1 MGDFANLFR
10 RLRFRSRCRSFARC
24 HTTPGFMKLAGS
36 ASEVV
41 ASNFSLT
48 ARRGRH
54 TSDWAIGRPRIQRRK
69 VEQPPAICEG
79 SQLSPRRTWC
89 LLQRLSDL
97 FNADFLLCY
106 WIDSNASFPRLTAA
120 STRFGSAVQTK
131 GFGVELVSARKGLM
145 AAWRSTRERKTPRLR
160 RRLVSLAKKPS
171 TALSQDAE
179 GRGEVERPAG
189 MSRKPSAP
197 YYGADATGALKV
209 PRAFGVLV
217 GHLPSAILSL
227 PAFVSR
233 SPPDNSC
240 MYPSWISRSLCSAG
254 IVRCIKPLAQSRNET
269 NSSWVNGA
277 DKSGFIFQI
286 CASGAAVQASHPAT
300 IKLTHYRAFRLDV

>member
-1 MGDFANLFR
+1 
-10 RLRFRSRCRSFARC
+10 
-24 HTTPGFMKLAGS
+24 
-36 ASEVV
+36 
-41 ASNFSLT
+41 
-48 ARRGRH
+48 
-54 TSDWAIGRPRIQRRK
+54 
-69 VEQPPAICEG
+69 
-79 SQLSPRRTWC
+79 
-89 LLQRLSDL
+89 
-97 FNADFLLCY
+97 
-106 WIDSNASFPRLTAA
+106 
-120 STRFGSAVQTK
+120 
-131 GFGVELVSARKGLM
+131 M
-145 AAWRSTRERKTPRLR
+145 AAWRSTTERKTPRFN
-160 RRLVSLAKKPS
+160 RRLESLAKKPS

-286 CASGAAVQASHPAT
+286 NAPPALPFKPV
-300 IKLTHYRAFRLDV
+300 ILPQSN

>member
-1 MGDFANLFR
+1 
-10 RLRFRSRCRSFARC
+10 
-24 HTTPGFMKLAGS
+24 
-36 ASEVV
+36 
-41 ASNFSLT
+41 
-48 ARRGRH
+48 
-54 TSDWAIGRPRIQRRK
+54 
-69 VEQPPAICEG
+69 
-79 SQLSPRRTWC
+79 
-89 LLQRLSDL
+89 
-97 FNADFLLCY
+97 
-106 WIDSNASFPRLTAA
+106 
-120 STRFGSAVQTK
+120 
-131 GFGVELVSARKGLM
+131 
-145 AAWRSTRERKTPRLR
+145 
-160 RRLVSLAKKPS
+160 VSLAKKPS

-286 CASGAAVQASHPAT
+286 CASGAAVQANHPAT
-300 IKLTHYRAFRLDV
+300 LKLTHYRAFRLDV